1 MECIDLADNSKIQEI
16 KNIDEY
22 LDDTWVRPEDKKN
35 LLLCIK
41 NIYKTNMPWADD
53 QLLKCMVKEHYKS
66 CIKNMD
72 KEAYLQEINRSDV
85 DTLLDTIV

>member
-1 MECIDLADNSKIQEI
+1 MECIDLADNSSIQDI

-22 LDDTWVRPEDKKN
+22 FDDGWVRPEDKKN

-41 NIYKTNMPWADD
+41 NIYKSRYEWADD
-53 QLLKCMVKEHYKS
+53 QLLKCMVKEHYKQT
-66 CIKNMD
+66 ILNMD
-72 KEAYLQEINRSDV
+72 KEAYLEEISKTDV

>member
-41 NIYKTNMPWADD
+41 NIYKTRYEWADD
-53 QLLKCMVKEHYKS
+53 QLPKCMILHHYKQT
-66 CIKNMD
+66 ILNMD
-72 KEAYLQEINRSDV
+72 KEAYLVETSKTDV
-85 DTLLDTIV
+85 GTLLDTIV

>member
-1 MECIDLADNSKIQEI
+1 MECIDLANDEKIQEI
-16 KNIDEY
+16 QTY
-22 LDDTWVRPEDKKN
+22 TDDTWVRPEDKKN

-41 NIYKTNMPWADD
+41 NIYKSRYEWADD
-53 QLLKCMVKEHYKS
+53 QLLKCMILHHYKS

-72 KEAYLQEINRSDV
+72 KNAYLQEISKTDV